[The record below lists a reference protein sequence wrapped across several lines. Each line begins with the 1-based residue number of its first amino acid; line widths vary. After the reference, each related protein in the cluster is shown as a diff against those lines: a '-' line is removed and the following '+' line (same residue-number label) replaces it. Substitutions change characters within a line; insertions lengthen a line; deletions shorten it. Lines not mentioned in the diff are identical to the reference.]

1 MPPTAARR
9 LTVGL
14 EVDICASFSVKLT
27 VMVSPIPALP
37 ALEVPSALAEMIVGA
52 VVLKSG
58 AVLSIVT
65 PDNVRLMVLLLPA
78 ASAAVT
84 SSLSIVPE
92 YTGTAGVPPDA

>member
-1 MPPTAARR
+1 M
-9 LTVGL
+9 GL

-27 VMVSPIPALP
+27 VIVSPIPALP
-37 ALEVPSALAEMIVGA
+37 ALPVPSALAEIIPGA
-52 VVLKSG
+52 VVVLKSG

-65 PDNVRLMVLLLPA
+65 PDNVRLIVLLLPA

-92 YTGTAGVPPDA
+92 YAGTAGVPPDA

>member
-1 MPPTAARR
+1 M
-9 LTVGL
+9 GL

-27 VMVSPIPALP
+27 VIVSPIPALP
-37 ALEVPSALAEMIVGA
+37 ALPVPSASAELIVGA
-52 VVLKSG
+52 GVLKSG

-65 PDNVRLMVLLLPA
+65 PDNVRLMVPLLLPA

-92 YTGTAGVPPDA
+92 YAGTAGVPPDA